1 MMRIGPIIS
10 AILGATGLVM
20 FAKAA
25 PDPWLVNESA
35 SLPRGL
41 YLRTPVAPAL
51 GQIVAVTPPPA
62 ARSYLAALGARPD
75 ARLLKRVVATSGD
88 VVCRNGQAMAW
99 PRGIRLARSRDRRG
113 RPLPVWAGCRRLD
126 VGEVLVMGDT
136 AASFDSRYF
145 GPVPSSAIQGV
156 YREIWRW

>member
-1 MMRIGPIIS
+1 MRRIGPILPTV
-10 AILGATGLVM
+10 LGATGLVVL
-20 FAKAA
+20 AKAA

-41 YLRTPVAPAL
+41 YLRIPAAPAL
-51 GQIVAVTPPPA
+51 GQVVAVMPPPA

-75 ARLLKRVVATSGD
+75 ARLLKRVAATPGER
-88 VVCRNGQAMAW
+88 VCRKGQAMTW
-99 PRGIRLARSRDRRG
+99 PRGVRLARSRDRRG
-113 RPLPVWAGCRRLD
+113 RPLPAWTGCRRLAA
-126 VGEVLVMGDT
+126 GEVLVLGDT

-156 YREIWRW
+156 YREIFRW

>member
-1 MMRIGPIIS
+1 MRRIGPILP
-10 AILGATGLVM
+10 AILGAVGLVVL
-20 FAKAA
+20 AKAA

-41 YLRTPVAPAL
+41 YLRTSAAPAA
-51 GQIVAVTPPPA
+51 GRIVAVTPPPA

-75 ARLLKRVVATSGD
+75 AKLLKRIAATSGE
-88 VVCRNGQAMAW
+88 VVCRQGPAMAW
-99 PRGIRLARSRDRRG
+99 PRGVRLAKGRDRHG
-113 RPLPVWAGCRRLD
+113 RPLPVWAGCRRLAA
-126 VGEVLVMGDT
+126 GEVLVVGDT

-145 GPVPSSAIQGV
+145 GPVPSGAIVGV